1 VVLGASDGF
10 AVPPGVSSSQ
20 AALKAAGKDVVNL
33 FFDGDYKDLDQE
45 ARAATN
51 ELMFGRIN
59 ADAWATRIQR
69 KADAIAADSS
79 IKKFKR

>member
-1 VVLGASDGF
+1 VLGASDGF
-10 AVPPGVSSSQ
+10 AFPPGVSSSQ
-20 AALKAAGKDVVNL
+20 SALKAAGADVVNL

-59 ADAWATRIQR
+59 ADAWATRIQK
-69 KADAIAADSS
+69 KADALAADSS